1 MLARLFRDVPAVAES
16 NMFLSGGTCLSAFY
30 LGHRDSEDLD
40 LFVAAPQ
47 LPLGGGRRLFS
58 AIASAFQKE
67 LEERDGFKPMDENEN
82 FFSCRIMGTKVDFVA
97 DCFAFQ
103 EERPLL
109 GFLGTRIRV
118 DSWEN
123 LCVSK
128 FAVFLSRG
136 AEKDILDIGAI
147 LSHVENELR
156 DPDRFAQFVEWLMD
170 ETQRREYLSNEIS
183 YVHEACRGAAEYL
196 QHCAKYGLAT
206 AVMRFADTVRN
217 IDEDIRQTVDIDVSE
232 IGPER

>member
-1 MLARLFRDVPAVAES
+1 
-16 NMFLSGGTCLSAFY
+16 MFLSGGTCLSAFY
-30 LGHRDSEDLD
+30 LGHRDSENLD

-47 LPLGGGRRLFS
+47 LPLGGGCRLFS
-58 AIASAFQKE
+58 AIASAFPEE
-67 LEERDGFKPMDENEN
+67 LEKRDGFEPMDGNEN
-82 FFSCRIMGTKVDFVA
+82 FLSLRIMGVKVDFVA

-103 EERPLL
+103 KERPFLDLL
-109 GFLGTRIRV
+109 GAHVRV

-156 DPDRFAQFVEWLMD
+156 DPNRFAQFVEWLLE

-183 YVHEACRGAAEYL
+183 YVHEACCGAAEYL
-196 QHCAKYGLAT
+196 QRCTKHTSAA
-206 AVMRFADTVRN
+206 AVMQFADAIRN
-217 IDEDIRQTVDIDVSE
+217 MDDDIRDIVDADT
-232 IGPER
+232 PER

>member
-1 MLARLFRDVPAVAES
+1 
-16 NMFLSGGTCLSAFY
+16 MFLSGGTCLSAFY
-30 LGHRDSEDLD
+30 LGHRDSENLD

-47 LPLGGGRRLFS
+47 LPLGGGRRLLS
-58 AIASAFQKE
+58 AIASVFREE
-67 LEERDGFKPMDENEN
+67 LGERDGFESMDGNEN
-82 FFSCRIMGTKVDFVA
+82 FLSLRIMDIKVDFVA

-109 GFLGTRIRV
+109 DLLGTRIRV

-147 LSHVENELR
+147 LSYVENELR
-156 DPDRFAQFVEWLMD
+156 DPDRLARFVEWLLD
-170 ETQRREYLSNEIS
+170 ETQKREYLSNEIS
-183 YVHEACRGAAEYL
+183 YVHEACCGAAEYL
-196 QHCAKYGLAT
+196 QRCTKHTSAA
-206 AVMRFADTVRN
+206 AVMQFADAIRN
-217 IDEDIRQTVDIDVSE
+217 MDDDIRDIVNADT
-232 IGPER
+232 PER

>member
-1 MLARLFRDVPAVAES
+1 
-16 NMFLSGGTCLSAFY
+16 MFLSGGTCLSAFY

-47 LPLGGGRRLFS
+47 LPLGGGRRLLS
-58 AIASAFQKE
+58 AIASAFPEE
-67 LEERDGFKPMDENEN
+67 LEKRDGFESMDGNEN
-82 FFSCRIMGTKVDFVA
+82 FLSLRIMGIKVDFVA

-109 GFLGTRIRV
+109 NLLGAHVRV

-156 DPDRFAQFVEWLMD
+156 NPDRFTQFVEWLLG

-183 YVHEACRGAAEYL
+183 YVHEACCGAAKYL
-196 QHCAKYGLAT
+196 QRCAKHTSAPS
-206 AVMRFADTVRN
+206 VMRFANTVR
-217 IDEDIRQTVDIDVSE
+217 DMDDDIRSIVDSDTDI
-232 IGPER
+232 PER